1 VKEDDDV
8 SPGFD
13 DSQRCW
19 TGTAAGGLAGGRKWH
34 CMYEWDTAID
44 EVPFEREPLGVVCH
58 FVLIE
63 SSRLTTV
70 CGVV

>member
-1 VKEDDDV
+1 
-8 SPGFD
+8 
-13 DSQRCW
+13 
-19 TGTAAGGLAGGRKWH
+19 
-34 CMYEWDTAID
+34 MYEWDTAID